1 MQIYTIKDIAKL
13 SGVGV
18 STVSRVLNGK
28 PDVGEQT
35 RQKVLEVVEKCN
47 YSPNNNAKNLK
58 QRETK
63 NIATIIRGKSS
74 AFLNSIIQEM
84 TQASREYK
92 QNFIFEYIDEEADEY
107 QVAKQLVTE
116 KKVEGLIFLGGCAL
130 SNYQAVSDLKIPCVY
145 STVSADGSSD
155 KRISSVSINDYE
167 SGRKAIEHLISK
179 GHKKIAIITSAPFS
193 DDSIGRR
200 YKGAIS
206 ALKDNGIEFDE
217 KYMIESNFSLNSAYK
232 AVTNKKD
239 ILKEVTAIFALS
251 DIMAM
256 GASRAI
262 VNEGYK
268 IPEDISIM
276 GFDGIEIG
284 QYFIPTISTIK
295 QPEQILASE
304 SIRLIVESI
313 EADGLDQ
320 HVILNASLVEG
331 ESVKTIN

>member
-35 RQKVLEVVEKCN
+35 RLKVLEIVEKCN

-63 NIATIIRGKSS
+63 NIAVIIRGKSS

-84 TQASREYK
+84 TQLSREYK

-130 SNYQAVSDLKIPCVY
+130 SNYQAVLDLKIPCVY
-145 STVSADGSSD
+145 STVSADGYSH
-155 KRISSVSINDYE
+155 KRISSVSIDDYQA
-167 SGRKAIEHLISK
+167 GRKAIEHLLSK
-179 GHKKIAIITSAPFS
+179 GHKKIAIITSAPYS

-206 ALKDNGIEFDE
+206 ALKDNGIHFDD
-217 KYMIESNFSLNSAYK
+217 KYMIESNFSLDSAYK
-232 AVTNKKD
+232 AVFKNKD
-239 ILKEVTAIFALS
+239 LLKEVTAIFALS

-262 VNEGYK
+262 IDAGYK
-268 IPEDISIM
+268 IPNDISIM
-276 GFDGIEIG
+276 GFDGIEVTK
-284 QYFIPTISTIK
+284 YFIPTITTIK
-295 QPEQILASE
+295 QPEKTLASE

-313 EADGLDQ
+313 QADGLDE
-320 HVILNASLVEG
+320 HVVLNAALVQG
-331 ESVKTIN
+331 ESVKDIN